1 MKIYSK
7 ILLVTLPLAL
17 LSLLA
22 GAIGTYYLSRQSLED
37 LADKWLQTRLAE
49 AMRIVA
55 ENEEFL
61 RRYSIT
67 DISSGVKKAQY
78 DAGLMLRAMKIGDH
92 GYVFVVDEEGRVVVH
107 PDEERVGVSLR
118 GLTWFET
125 MGRQTAGQLDYRWQG
140 TRNLAAYA
148 FFPAW
153 DWYVVVTDPFSEI
166 YGGISRTRDLVVSL
180 AISGSIFM
188 GLLIIFF
195 ARRMTAPLRI
205 LVHGAQQIGRGDL
218 EARVPVS
225 SNDEFGDL
233 SAAFNT
239 MATQLEKSHG
249 ALTRSEQLFRSL
261 IENESGIIF
270 LLDRQR
276 VIRYLSPSSYRVLG
290 YQPEDLL
297 EKNFCGLVNGEDQ
310 NVCGDFLQTTLDDPQ
325 RTHAAEIRLAHAD
338 GSLRVFE
345 TIGQNLLAD
354 AAVEGVVL
362 NARDITIRK
371 NFEEALKN
379 SEERLLILMSQLL
392 QAQEGERKRF
402 ASELHDVVGQNL
414 LFLKF
419 KISML
424 ERGLETAQ
432 KNQAE
437 LCEETLKYIDQ
448 IIENVRRLCWD
459 LVPPDLEDL
468 GLTAAITSLLEDF
481 AGHYE
486 IAIDVKFDK
495 IDPFL
500 DQNTQVLVYRLFQE
514 ALTNIGKHARASQV
528 QIEGRLGDGA
538 IHFLIQ
544 DDGRGFDCEAETGGE
559 KKGRGMGLSTMRERA
574 RILGAS
580 LEINSRKDQGTRISL
595 NLPVKGGSVR

>member
-7 ILLVTLPLAL
+7 ILLITLPLAL

-22 GAIGTYYLSRQSLED
+22 GAGGTYYLSRNSLED
-37 LADKWLQTRLAE
+37 LADKWLQTRLGE
-49 AMRIVA
+49 AMQTVA

-78 DAGLMLRAMKIGDH
+78 DAGLMLQAMKIGEH
-92 GYVFVVDEEGRVVVH
+92 GYVFVVDREGRVVVH
-107 PDEERVGVSLR
+107 PKDERVGVSLR
-118 GLTWFET
+118 NLPWFEA
-125 MGRQTAGQLDYRWQG
+125 MRRQSAGQLDYRWHG

-166 YGGISRTRDLVVSL
+166 YGGISRTRDLVVTL

-188 GLLIIFF
+188 TLLIVFF

-205 LVHGAQQIGRGDL
+205 LVGSAQQIGRGDL
-218 EARVPVS
+218 EVRVPVS
-225 SNDEFGDL
+225 SNDEFGEL

-239 MATQLEKSHG
+239 MAIQLEKSHG
-249 ALTRSEQLFRSL
+249 ALTQSEQLFRSL

-270 LLDRQR
+270 LLDRHGI
-276 VIRYLSPSSYRVLG
+276 IRYLSPSLKRVLG
-290 YQPEDLL
+290 YRVEDLL
-297 EKNFCGLVNGEDQ
+297 SKTFCDLVNDEDQ
-310 NVCGDFLQTTLDDPQ
+310 TVCGDFLQTTLRDPH
-325 RTHAAEIRLAHAD
+325 RSHAAEIRLAHAD

-345 TIGQNLLAD
+345 TIGQNLLED
-354 AAVEGVVL
+354 TAVKGIVL
-362 NARDITIRK
+362 NSRDITIRK
-371 NFEEALKN
+371 NFEEALQT
-379 SEERLLILMSQLL
+379 SEERLLALMSQLL

-419 KISML
+419 KISVL
-424 ERGLETAQ
+424 ERGLDPAQ
-432 KNQAE
+432 KTQME
-437 LCEETLKYIDQ
+437 VCEETLKYIDQ

-459 LVPPDLEDL
+459 LVPSDLEDL

-481 AGHYE
+481 AGHYG

-495 IDPFL
+495 IDAFL
-500 DQNTQVLVYRLFQE
+500 AQSTQVLVYRLFQE
-514 ALTNIGKHARASQV
+514 ALTNIGKHAHASQV
-528 QIEGRLGDGA
+528 QIEGTLGVGG

-544 DDGRGFDCEAETGGE
+544 DNGLGFDLESEVSGDRKE
-559 KKGRGMGLSTMRERA
+559 RGMGLSTMRERA
-574 RILGAS
+574 RILGAG
-580 LEINSRKDQGTRISL
+580 LEITSRKNQGTRIRF
-595 NLPVKGGSVR
+595 NLPLKEGSS